1 MNKYYGQVFRDPN
14 AGYLYRGVP
23 VDKFLHDN
31 YFKDKRDG
39 FFIECGAADGLNLSC
54 CKFFEETM
62 GWQGVNIE
70 ASPVKFKKLV
80 ENRPN
85 SFLNLNKGL
94 LNKTGSFVFRDDN
107 VEDIEKAPGW
117 GNGSFQHVEKHL
129 YQLHKMGVQ
138 LQEFIVEV
146 ITFKQLIEEYNIKH
160 VDLFIL
166 DVEGVEA
173 LILES
178 MKDCDVL
185 PTHLF
190 IEHEHIGLD
199 VCKELTSQLGY
210 RLDWN
215 DYCNSM
221 YIK

>member
-1 MNKYYGQVFRDPN
+1 
-14 AGYLYRGVP
+14 
-23 VDKFLHDN
+23 
-31 YFKDKRDG
+31 
-39 FFIECGAADGLNLSC
+39 
-54 CKFFEETM
+54 
-62 GWQGVNIE
+62 
-70 ASPVKFKKLV
+70 
-80 ENRPN
+80 
-85 SFLNLNKGL
+85 
-94 LNKTGSFVFRDDN
+94 
-107 VEDIEKAPGW
+107 
-117 GNGSFQHVEKHL
+117 
-129 YQLHKMGVQ
+129 MGVQ

-146 ITFKQLIEEYNIKH
+146 ITFKQLIEEYDIKH

-173 LILES
+173 VILES

>member
-1 MNKYYGQVFRDPN
+1 MNKYYGQIFN
-14 AGYLYRGVP
+14 GIP

-39 FFIECGAADGLNLSC
+39 FFIECGAADGFNLSC

-62 GWQGVNIE
+62 GWQGINVE
-70 ASPVKFKKLV
+70 ASPTKFKKLV

-94 LNKTGSFVFRDDN
+94 LNEPGSFIFRDDN
-107 VEDIEKAPGW
+107 VEDPTKAPGW
-117 GNGSFQHVEKHL
+117 GNGSFQHMENHF
-129 YQLHKMGVQ
+129 YQLHNMGVQ
-138 LQEFIVEV
+138 LQESVVEV
-146 ITFKQLIEEYNIKH
+146 ITFKQLIEENNIKH

-166 DVEGVEA
+166 DVEGVEPM
-173 LILES
+173 ILES
-178 MKDCDVL
+178 MKECDVL

-190 IEHEHIGLD
+190 IEHEHIGLEL
-199 VCKELTSQLGY
+199 CKELTSQMGY

-215 DYCNSM
+215 DFCNSM
-221 YIK
+221 YIR